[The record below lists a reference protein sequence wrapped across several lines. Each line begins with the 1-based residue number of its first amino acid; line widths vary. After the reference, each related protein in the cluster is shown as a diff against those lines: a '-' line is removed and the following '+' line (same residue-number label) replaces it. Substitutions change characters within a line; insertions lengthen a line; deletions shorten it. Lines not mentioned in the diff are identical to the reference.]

1 MTPELRNS
9 FKFSHT
15 SNINFLQWKFHH
27 QTMWATAVCAAV
39 VIAASRGVTNQL
51 GRSKRQATTT
61 TTKPT
66 IARTCASF
74 KYQEECD
81 DKAPASLN
89 CAWTSA
95 EAGDFEGIRVCKEMS
110 CEQITYVF
118 VVHSLLSLALP
129 PPILCLSVFVLTCEH
144 TYLA

>member
-1 MTPELRNS
+1 MQLFNDRHLNS
-9 FKFSHT
+9 FKFSQSLATCSYVEH
-15 SNINFLQWKFHH
+15 NFLQWKFHH

-61 TTKPT
+61 TTKHT

-89 CAWTSA
+89 CVWTSA

-118 VVHSLLSLALP
+118 VVHSLLSLALFP
-129 PPILCLSVFVLTCEH
+129 PPYC
-144 TYLA
+144 A